1 MNNTQDILLQIQAII
16 GSRNGKERDVADFLT
31 LIEMQVL
38 ADFIESLPPEKHK
51 QVTEQFMILPDE
63 PQKAEKIL
71 SPYYTREQM
80 RERLREATKKAIAQ
94 QIVEPH
100 NHQLSASQR
109 ECILSLL
116 EQLT

>member
-31 LIEMQVL
+31 LIEMQALVDL
-38 ADFIESLPPEKHK
+38 IESLPPEKQK
-51 QVTEQFMILPDE
+51 QVTEQFVTLPDE

-80 RERLREATKKAIAQ
+80 RETLREATKKAIVQ
-94 QIVEPH
+94 HIVEPH
-100 NHQLSASQR
+100 NHQLSPSQR
-109 ECILSLL
+109 KRILSLL

>member
-1 MNNTQDILLQIQAII
+1 MNNAQDILLQIFAVI
-16 GSRNGKERDVADFLT
+16 GPRNGKGRDVADFLT

-38 ADFIESLPPEKHK
+38 ADLIESLPPEKHK
-51 QVTEQFMILPDE
+51 QVTEQFMTLPDE

-80 RERLREATKKAIAQ
+80 RETLREATKKAIAL

-100 NHQLSASQR
+100 SHQLSPSQR
-109 ECILSLL
+109 EVILSLL

>member
-1 MNNTQDILLQIQAII
+1 MNNTQDILLQILAII
-16 GSRNGKERDVADFLT
+16 GPRNGKERDIADFLT
-31 LIEMQVL
+31 LIEMQALVDL
-38 ADFIESLPPEKHK
+38 IESLPPEKQK
-51 QVTEQFMILPDE
+51 QVTEQFMTLPDE

-100 NHQLSASQR
+100 NHQLSTSQR
-109 ECILSLL
+109 ERILSLL